1 MGLYGMMRTGV
12 SGMSAQAN
20 RLSTVAD
27 NIANANTTG
36 YKRSKTE
43 FSSLVVPNTPGYY
56 NSGGVKTSVRY
67 EVSKQGVLQYT
78 TSGNDLAINGNGF
91 FIVESPNGTSNLVR
105 AGSFVPDG
113 QGRLVN
119 AAGFYLMGCNY
130 ANGEPSAVANGFNGL
145 EVVNIGAYEL
155 SVTPSDAGLIL
166 ANLPATAAVVDAARL
181 PSTNAADASYSAKS
195 SVVVYDNLG
204 SEILL
209 DVFLTKTGPAAGSPP
224 DTEPTWEVA
233 IYNQAD
239 ASADTSFPYST
250 GPLATTTL
258 NFNLAN
264 GRLTA
269 ASNSDIVFDIPGGR
283 EFTLDLKNLT
293 QLATSFD
300 PEIRANGNGPSPIQS
315 INIGGDGIVSAV
327 YENGELKA
335 LYRIPLA
342 SVPSPDQLTVMPGN
356 VYSLSPESGALRV
369 GFPNDSGLGAVI
381 SGALEGSNVDIAE
394 ELTDMIESQRNYT
407 ANSKVFQTG
416 SDLLDLLVNLKR

>member
-1 MGLYGMMRTGV
+1 MSLYGMMRTGV

-78 TSGNDLAINGNGF
+78 TSGNDLAVNGSGF
-91 FIVESPNGTSNLVR
+91 FVVEGQNGTSNLVR

-119 AAGFYLMGCNY
+119 AAGFYLMGYNY

-155 SVTPSDAGLIL
+155 SVSPSTEGRIL
-166 ANLPATAAVVDAARL
+166 ANLPSTAAVVPTADL
-181 PSTNAADASYSAKS
+181 PSGNATMAKYSEKTS
-195 SVVVYDNLG
+195 LVVYDNLG
-204 SEILL
+204 AEILL
-209 DVFLTKTGPAAGSPP
+209 DVYLTKKAPTAPST
-224 DTEPTWEVA
+224 DPTWEVTVF
-233 IYNQAD
+233 NQAD
-239 ASADTSFPYST
+239 ASADTSFPYT
-250 GPLATTTL
+250 NGPLETVTL
-258 NFNLAN
+258 DFDPTN
-264 GRLTA
+264 GRLKDTSVKEIA
-269 ASNSDIVFDIPGGR
+269 FTIPGGQP
-283 EFTLDLKNLT
+283 FTLDLKNLT

-300 PEIRANGNGPSPIQS
+300 PEVPANGNGPSPIQS
-315 INIGGDGIVSAV
+315 INIGGDGIVSAQ

-342 SVPSPDQLTVMPGN
+342 DVPSPDQLTVMPGN
-356 VYSLSPESGALRV
+356 VYSLSPDSGAVRL
-369 GFPNDSGLGAVI
+369 GFPNSTGLGTVV

-394 ELTDMIESQRNYT
+394 ELTDMIEAQRNYT

-416 SDLLDLLVNLKR
+416 SDLLDILVNLKR